1 MVIYLF
7 IGHLTIKQIVLTDLM
22 QLHWLSQLQFYWLW
36 ISLSLLP
43 RTYQEFLTEIALCEW
58 LKIKLMFILP
68 NDTMP
73 CCRATFSISLRITH
87 TFYKYRVCENYNTR
101 QYNLCQSLYL
111 LLWTQQWVLGRRY
124 APKLS
129 SKAKNTKTYLFPF
142 CLSFWLLSFQPAFIY
157 LFLSFFNDLLG

>member
-1 MVIYLF
+1 
-7 IGHLTIKQIVLTDLM
+7 M

-68 NDTMP
+68 NNTMP
-73 CCRATFSISLRITH
+73 CCRATFSISLCITH
-87 TFYKYRVCENYNTR
+87 AFYKYRVCENYNNK

-111 LLWTQQWVLGRRY
+111 LLWTRQWVIGRRY

-129 SKAKNTKTYLFPF
+129 SKAKNTKTYLFSLLF
-142 CLSFWLLSFQPAFIY
+142 EFLIAKFSTSIYIFISFLFKWSIRLVCVSCLL
-157 LFLSFFNDLLG
+157 